1 MCQDCVDLS
10 TKLNGVFLKQLKL
23 RITEFFATFFF
34 LFYITESQY
43 LKVSVLYS
51 LVIFSPK
58 INLYKGEID

>member
-23 RITEFFATFFF
+23 RITEFFATFF

>member
-23 RITEFFATFFF
+23 RITEFFTTFF